1 MAWLP
6 VDEAAA
12 LLGVSR
18 AWAWRVIKERGLP
31 TRLERM
37 GRVYRTLVDA
47 DLLALALGK
56 EPVGGKEE
64 EPTGLRP
71 SSGTRTAW
79 ADVALV
85 AEEYGQ
91 LPRGLRWELVLRTAE
106 RWGVTPEYAYRVIRR
121 FREEGAGG
129 IAPKVRRDKGVHRV
143 PSELRQL
150 ILGLKLAHPGASAS
164 KILRIIQLNDP
175 DLLRYKPYQNG
186 STINTLSASTVR
198 RLIKAA
204 ESIPA
209 YRWALLSDEGRREFA
224 RTWAGHVMAEYP
236 MQMVMVDMTR
246 CDTFVY
252 NPDEGSAYRLRIHVA
267 LDVFSG
273 ASPSLVFS
281 REESQVPTDQL
292 LILMTQ
298 DKSGLAPGWDIFGVP
313 ERIYWDNGKVY
324 KSEKSEHFARQLG
337 IELIYSRPRVSHTRG
352 RVEWF
357 FGAFHQEFEAL
368 IPGYAGQDATERDS
382 TQLKRLIANT
392 RAWVAAGMPPEEDP
406 YPNRLLLEEE
416 YKARALAWLLQD
428 WHRKPVGR
436 DGLSRAD
443 LFRAY
448 VPRHRLVRL
457 DLGDLYLLTA
467 YQTERVVRGN
477 GTVAYNGRTYYLR
490 PEDGSLLPWQG
501 QKIVVLD
508 VRVLPGQ
515 PLRAALRQ
523 PDGSLRVLGELIPE
537 PLRADS
543 LEAKAKRLAD
553 KAAIRAVREAA
564 QELTAQL
571 GPAVRFEEIL
581 ERLSGLAP
589 LARRE
594 RVRPM
599 AQELPRP
606 SEEELQAAAA
616 ELEDGLDDLIWEPIA
631 LGDKWLRERGL
642 LPPGEGKK
650 GGDA

>member
-1 MAWLP
+1 VEKL
-6 VDEAAA
+6 V
-12 LLGVSR
+12 R
-18 AWAWRVIKERGLP
+18 RYNLP
-31 TRLERM
+31 TRKEKA
-37 GRVYRTLVDA
+37 GRSYRTLVDVGSLS
-47 DLLALALGK
+47 LLLKGGASERPPEAQSSPEPPPSEKPEWFAIARIAK
-56 EPVGGKEE
+56 EYQ
-64 EPTGLRP
+64 
-71 SSGTRTAW
+71 
-79 ADVALV
+79 D
-85 AEEYGQ
+85 
-91 LPRGLRWELVLRTAE
+91 LPRGLRWELLQKEASRL
-106 RWGVTPEYAYRVIRR
+106 GVTPSYLARRVREYLEKGAQA
-121 FREEGAGG
+121 FRKG
-129 IAPKVRRDKGVHRV
+129 RRDKGGHRV
-143 PSELRQL
+143 PAELRRL
-150 ILGLKLAHPGASAS
+150 VVGLKLAHPKASARR
-164 KILRIIQLNDP
+164 ILRIISLNDERV
-175 DLLRYKPYQNG
+175 LYYRPY
-186 STINTLSASTVR
+186 STETLFKLSEATVR
-198 RLIKAA
+198 RILRKA
-204 ESIPA
+204 EENPA
-209 YRWALLSDEGRREFA
+209 FRWALLTEEGRREFA
-224 RTWAGHVMAEYP
+224 RTWAGNILAEYP

-246 CDTFVY
+246 CDVFVF
-252 NPDEGSAYRLRIHVA
+252 NPDEDTAYRLRIHVA
-267 LDVFSG
+267 LDVYSG

-298 DKSGLAPGWDIFGVP
+298 DKSELAPSWDIFGIP

-324 KSEKSEHFARQLG
+324 RSEKSEHFARQLG
-337 IELIYSRPRVSHTRG
+337 IELVYSRPRVSHTRG
-352 RVEWF
+352 RVERF

-368 IPGYAGQDATERDS
+368 LPGYAGRDATERDS

-416 YKARALAWLLQD
+416 YKAKALAWLLQD
-428 WHRKPVGR
+428 WHRKPV
-436 DGLSRAD
+436 DGNLSRAD
-443 LFRAY
+443 IFRAF

-477 GTVAYNGRTYYLR
+477 GTVAYNGKTYYLR
-490 PEDGSLLPWQG
+490 PEDGSLIPWQG

-523 PDGSLRVLGELIPE
+523 PDGSLKVLGELVPE

-543 LEAKAKRLAD
+543 LEARAKRAAD

-564 QELTAQL
+564 QELAAQL

-599 AQELPRP
+599 AQEPLPRP
-606 SEEELQAAAA
+606 SEEEIQAAAA

-631 LGDKWLRERGL
+631 LGEKWLRERGL
-642 LPPGEGKK
+642 LPSGEGET
-650 GGDA
+650 GGEA

>member
-1 MAWLP
+1 LVYLLRSFWRRRMAWLP
-6 VDEAAA
+6 IDEAAA

-18 AWAWRVIKERGLP
+18 AWAWKVIKEKGLL
-31 TRLERM
+31 TRPERM
-37 GRVYRTLVDA
+37 GRVYRTLVDV

-56 EPVGGKEE
+56 GSKDAEEPVE
-64 EPTGLRP
+64 LHP
-71 SSGTRTAW
+71 SSGTRAW
-79 ADVALV
+79 ADVAHV
-85 AEEYGQ
+85 AEEYGR
-91 LPRGLRWELVLRTAE
+91 LPRGLRWELVLRAAD

-121 FREEGAGG
+121 YREQGVSG
-129 IAPKVRRDKGVHRV
+129 ITPKVRQDKGAHRIPV
-143 PSELRQL
+143 ELRQL

-175 DLLRYKPYQNG
+175 SLLRYKPYKNG

-198 RLIKAA
+198 RLVKAA

-209 YRWALLSDEGRREFA
+209 FRWALLSDEGRREFA
-224 RTWAGHVMAEYP
+224 RTWAGHVLAEYP

-246 CDTFVY
+246 CDVFVF
-252 NPDEGSAYRLRIHVA
+252 NPDEDTAYRLRIHVA

-298 DKSGLAPGWDIFGVP
+298 DKSELAPSWDIFGIP

-324 KSEKSEHFARQLG
+324 RSEKSEHFARQLG
-337 IELIYSRPRVSHTRG
+337 IELVYSRPRVSHTRG
-352 RVEWF
+352 RVERF
-357 FGAFHQEFEAL
+357 FGAFHQEFEGL
-368 IPGYAGQDATERDS
+368 LPGYAGRDATERDS

-416 YKARALAWLLQD
+416 YKAKALAWLLQD
-428 WHRKPVGR
+428 WHRKPV
-436 DGLSRAD
+436 DGNLSRAD
-443 LFRAY
+443 LFRAF

-467 YQTERVVRGN
+467 YQTDAGGAGN
-477 GTVAYNGRTYYLR
+477 GTVAYNGKTYYLR
-490 PEDGSLLPWQG
+490 PEDGSLIPWQG

-523 PDGSLRVLGELIPE
+523 PDGSLKVLGELVPE

-553 KAAIRAVREAA
+553 KAAIQAVREAA
-564 QELTAQL
+564 QELAAQL

-581 ERLSGLAP
+581 ECLSGLAP

-599 AQELPRP
+599 AQEPLPVPRRRRSGPPRP
-606 SEEELQAAAA
+606 SWRTA
-616 ELEDGLDDLIWEPIA
+616 WTT
-631 LGDKWLRERGL
+631 
-642 LPPGEGKK
+642 
-650 GGDA
+650 

>member
-1 MAWLP
+1 MS
-6 VDEAAA
+6 E
-12 LLGVSR
+12 
-18 AWAWRVIKERGLP
+18 
-31 TRLERM
+31 
-37 GRVYRTLVDA
+37 
-47 DLLALALGK
+47 
-56 EPVGGKEE
+56 
-64 EPTGLRP
+64 
-71 SSGTRTAW
+71 
-79 ADVALV
+79 
-85 AEEYGQ
+85 
-91 LPRGLRWELVLRTAE
+91 
-106 RWGVTPEYAYRVIRR
+106 EYAYRLIRR
-121 FREEGAGG
+121 YQEEG
-129 IAPKVRRDKGVHRV
+129 PKTLQRSRRDKGQHRV
-143 PSELRQL
+143 PAELRQL
-150 ILGLKLAHPGASAS
+150 VLGLKLAHPGASANR
-164 KILRIIQLNDP
+164 ILRIIELNDP

-186 STINTLSASTVR
+186 STLFTLSPSTVR
-198 RLIKAA
+198 RLIRAA

-209 YRWALLSDEGRREFA
+209 FRWALLSDEGRKEFA

-246 CDTFVY
+246 CDLFVY

-281 REESQVPTDQL
+281 REEGQVPTDQL

-298 DKSGLAPGWDIFGVP
+298 DKSGLAPGWDVYGVP
-313 ERIYWDNGKVY
+313 EKIYWDNGKVY
-324 KSEKSEHFARQLG
+324 RSEKSEHFARQLG
-337 IELIYSRPRVSHTRG
+337 IELIYSRPRISHTRG
-352 RVEWF
+352 RVERF

-368 IPGYAGQDATERDS
+368 LPGYAGKDATERDS

-392 RAWVAAGMPPEEDP
+392 RAWVAAGMPADDDP

-428 WHRKPVGR
+428 WHRKPVDKEGF
-436 DGLSRAD
+436 SRAD

-467 YQTERVVRGN
+467 HQTERVVRGN
-477 GTVAYNGRTYYLR
+477 GVVAYRGRNYYLR
-490 PEDGSLLPWQG
+490 PEDGSLIPWQG
-501 QKIVVLD
+501 QKVIVLEVQ
-508 VRVLPGQ
+508 VLPGQ

-523 PDGSLRVLGELIPE
+523 PDGSLKVLGELIPE

-616 ELEDGLDDLIWEPIA
+616 QLEEGLDDLIWEPIA
-631 LGDKWLRERGL
+631 LGEKWLRERGL
-642 LPPGEGKK
+642 LPPGEGKA
-650 GGDA
+650 GGEA

>member
-1 MAWLP
+1 MW
-6 VDEAAA
+6 VSIDEAAA
-12 LLGVSR
+12 RLGVTR
-18 AWAWRVIKERGLP
+18 RWVWTLIRRYGIPTRKEGRKTVVDLGTLLLIKE
-31 TRLERM
+31 
-37 GRVYRTLVDA
+37 
-47 DLLALALGK
+47 
-56 EPVGGKEE
+56 GGA
-64 EPTGLRP
+64 
-71 SSGTRTAW
+71 SSGPDGKGASDIHGVPPEAEGRLGFLAR
-79 ADVALV
+79 L
-85 AEEYGQ
+85 AEETAN
-91 LPRGLRWELVLRTAE
+91 LPRGLRWDAVKKGAQEL
-106 RWGVTPEYAYRVIRR
+106 GITPEHLYRLIRR
-121 FREEGAGG
+121 FQQEG
-129 IAPKVRRDKGVHRV
+129 PKAFQRARRDKGQHRV

-150 ILGLKLAHPGASAS
+150 ILGLKLAHPGASAQR
-164 KILRIIQLNDP
+164 ILRIIELNDP
-175 DLLRYKPYQNG
+175 EILRYKPYKNG
-186 STINTLSASTVR
+186 STLFTLSASTVR

-209 YRWALLSDEGRREFA
+209 FRWALLSDEGRREFA
-224 RTWAGHVMAEYP
+224 RTWAGHVLAEYP

-246 CDTFVY
+246 CDVFVF
-252 NPDEGSAYRLRIHVA
+252 NPDEDTAYRLRIHVA

-298 DKSGLAPGWDIFGVP
+298 DKSELAPSWDIFGIP

-324 KSEKSEHFARQLG
+324 RSEKSEHFARQLG
-337 IELIYSRPRVSHTRG
+337 IELVYSRPRVSHTRG
-352 RVEWF
+352 RVERF

-368 IPGYAGQDATERDS
+368 LPGYAGRDATERDS

-416 YKARALAWLLQD
+416 YKAKALAWLLQD
-428 WHRKPVGR
+428 WHRKPV
-436 DGLSRAD
+436 DGNLSRAD
-443 LFRAY
+443 LFRAF

-477 GTVAYNGRTYYLR
+477 GTVAYNGKTYYLR
-490 PEDGSLLPWQG
+490 PEDGSLIPWQG

-523 PDGSLRVLGELIPE
+523 PDGSLKVLGELVSE

-564 QELTAQL
+564 QELAAQL

-599 AQELPRP
+599 AQGPLPRP
-606 SEEELQAAAA
+606 SEEEIRAAAA

-631 LGDKWLRERGL
+631 LGEKWLRERGL
-642 LPPGEGKK
+642 LPSGEGET
-650 GGDA
+650 GGEA